1 MEIKDWLNYFEA
13 NKKNRLSVPD
23 DTYELT
29 QEEKHRIASS
39 IQSFQLGESSEGH
52 VLRAQARKQSIETGE
67 PEYLDAIEH
76 LIREENLHSAYLGQ
90 FMSQH
95 AIPKLKRGWNDA
107 CFRFLRR
114 LAGVELS
121 SRVLVIAEVIAITYY
136 DCLSTATKSPVL
148 KKICTQMYE
157 DEKAHVEFQMY
168 QIHKINFQKHA
179 LASSLSN
186 IFHFLLAYATLF
198 PVWIEHRRVLS
209 TRYTLSSFISK
220 VYKDFQE
227 CTYQGQLNA
236 CRSLVKSGYLSKEVL
251 CS

>member
-1 MEIKDWLNYFEA
+1 MELKDWLNYFEA
-13 NKKNRLSVPD
+13 NKKNRLVCPN
-23 DTYELT
+23 DTYTLT
-29 QEEKHRIASS
+29 EEERQRIASS

-67 PEYLDAIEH
+67 PEYLVAIEH
-76 LIREENLHSAYLGQ
+76 LIREENLHSSYLGH
-90 FMSQH
+90 FMNQH
-95 AIPKLKRGWNDA
+95 SIPKLKRGWNDA
-107 CFRFLRR
+107 YFRFLRR

-136 DCLSTATKSPVL
+136 DCLSTATQSHVL
-148 KKICTQMYE
+148 KQICQRMHE

-179 LASSLSN
+179 LSSSLAN
-186 IFHFLLAYATLF
+186 IFHFILAYATLF
-198 PVWIEHRRVLS
+198 PVWIEHRKVLS
-209 TRYTLSSFISK
+209 TRYSLSSFIEK

-227 CTYQGQLNA
+227 CTYQGQLKA
-236 CRSLVKSGYLSKEVL
+236 CQSLVKSGYLSPEVL